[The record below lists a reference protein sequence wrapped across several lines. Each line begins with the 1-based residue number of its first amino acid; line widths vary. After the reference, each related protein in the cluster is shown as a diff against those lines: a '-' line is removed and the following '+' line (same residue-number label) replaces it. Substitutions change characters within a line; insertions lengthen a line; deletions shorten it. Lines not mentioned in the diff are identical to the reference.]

1 MTLQQIRAQV
11 RLLINQAD
19 NIGDFSNSEL
29 NGFINEGVRF
39 LASLVKWPRDRVEV
53 QVEVDTPAYTL
64 PVDTIL
70 ILNAYFGSSAIT
82 DDIRPLRILTEE
94 KLKELRPNWMD
105 NTASSQG
112 RPDTVILLD
121 RKTVVI
127 NPRPNTA
134 ESASGKKLEIVY
146 VFYPP
151 TLTADGDTPELPI
164 IYHDLASQY
173 ATHKCYM
180 SKLNDPVIGQ
190 GILRE
195 LMDKAKILEPV
206 VTKEYE
212 PLQFSWGND
221 DNLGSYSDDF
231 TLRVG

>member
-19 NIGDFSNSEL
+19 NTGDFSNSEL

-64 PVDTIL
+64 PTDTIL
-70 ILNAYFGSSAIT
+70 ILNAYFGSTAIA
-82 DDIRPLRILTEE
+82 DDVRPLRILTEE

-105 NTASSQG
+105 NTPSSQG
-112 RPDTVILLD
+112 RPDTLILLD
-121 RKTVVI
+121 RKTAVI
-127 NPRPNTA
+127 NPRPNAA
-134 ESASGKKLEIVY
+134 ESVSGKKLEVVY

-151 TLTADGDTPELPI
+151 TLTAEGDTPELPI

-180 SKLNDPVIGQ
+180 SRLNDPVMGQ
-190 GILRE
+190 SILKE
-195 LMDKAKILEPV
+195 LLEKAKVLEPV

-231 TLRVG
+231 TLRVT